1 MTAGTHRLL
10 IGGIGGLAPVFALL
24 VAIDFEANLVDASP
38 LKMAGYAVRTV
49 ALFLIGGFIAWLHRT
64 EVEPFK
70 LFEIGMG
77 GPALLAG
84 LITTNS
90 LVNGPQK
97 PAAPTATKSEI
108 SFSFFPSAHAQQGA
122 KPPAASAKLATPP
135 PIKTFSIPEQHG
147 ASAFLQ
153 GLIGTRPDNIY
164 YVIAGSHLS
173 YEAAKAQA
181 DRINASRK
189 DFAADVYAPYGDSL
203 YYAVV
208 VGANMKKSEAR
219 SLRVQAT
226 QAGLPPDTYLWTFPS
241 LR

>member
-38 LKMAGYAVRTV
+38 LKIAGYAVRAV

-64 EVEPFK
+64 EAEPFK

-90 LVNGPQK
+90 LVGGPQK
-97 PAAPTATKSEI
+97 PATPSAPPIA
-108 SFSFFPSAHAQQGA
+108 FSFISSAHAQTSA
-122 KPPAASAKLATPP
+122 KRPAESAKLPSPP
-135 PIKTFSIPEQHG
+135 LIKTFTMPEQEG
-147 ASAFLQ
+147 VSAFLQ
-153 GLIGTRPDNIY
+153 GLVGARPDNVY

-173 YEAAKAQA
+173 YESAKSQA

-189 DFAADVYAPYGDSL
+189 DFAADVYAPYGDNP

-208 VGANMKKSEAR
+208 IGANIKKSEAK
-219 SLRVQAT
+219 SLRLQAT
-226 QAGLPPDTYLWTFPS
+226 QAGLPSDTYLWTFPS
-241 LR
+241 AR